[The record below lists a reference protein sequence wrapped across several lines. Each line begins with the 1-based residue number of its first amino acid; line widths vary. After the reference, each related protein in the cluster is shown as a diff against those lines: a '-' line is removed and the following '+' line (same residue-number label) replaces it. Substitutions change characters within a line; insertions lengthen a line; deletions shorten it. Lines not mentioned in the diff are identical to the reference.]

1 MQKRFTLTDDHV
13 CSTPMG
19 DQDRI
24 SLYNTKT
31 ILSREVMRIDIKE
44 GIISQ
49 SNAKILPTSPIRIL
63 LQTIKRITNEIIASE
78 RVSIHIWWK
87 YINLLTRGPTQTL
100 MLKLKFIN
108 LVVTGHLLMAVIYK
122 W

>member
-78 RVSIHIWWK
+78 RVSIHIW
-87 YINLLTRGPTQTL
+87 
-100 MLKLKFIN
+100 
-108 LVVTGHLLMAVIYK
+108 
-122 W
+122 